1 METVDLAKYLP
12 DLPFKPFRLLYRDTT
27 MDPEIGQVVLR
38 YLRAAAK
45 HLHDLGDQFRAERQ
59 LSDGNIPELVAAHTP
74 YDGALFLLRS
84 RWPVLVRWQVNR
96 DHTSGWILSTL
107 LVGPTGRQ
115 IVRDALSWHTLAPE
129 RAKFAIYQVDAD
141 KYGPPQ
147 SLKITRTV
155 PPDRTSWYVV
165 PEEVQEV
172 RSTVRFWLSNQRWY
186 QDRGMPWRI
195 GVELEGPP
203 GTGKSTLVKVLA
215 QELDVPLMVISPEIL
230 EGMRDWSDLWS
241 KIMVETRPPIFVL
254 VEDFD
259 LALRPHLLEGLEDLK
274 SPSMGRKRNSRS
286 TMSSMMNLLD
296 GVSTPDGVCFFVT
309 TNNPED
315 VEQAVIRPGRID
327 RVVHIGV
334 ASERLR
340 EAVARRVLLGFPPEE
355 IDLTVGDGKGETI
368 AAFRNRC
375 QKMALKR
382 EIG

>member
-1 METVDLAKYLP
+1 MNIDLAKYLP
-12 DLPFKPFRLLYRDTT
+12 ELPFKPFRLLYRDTVL
-27 MDPEIGQVVLR
+27 DQEIGQVVLR
-38 YLRAAAK
+38 YMRAVAR
-45 HLHDLGDQFRAERQ
+45 HVHDLGDQFEAHRQ
-59 LSDGNIPELVAAHTP
+59 LSDGNIPELVATQAPH
-74 YDGALFLLRS
+74 DGALFLVRG
-84 RWPVLVRWQVNR
+84 RWPVLLRWQVNR
-96 DHTSGWILSTL
+96 DSASGWILSTL
-107 LVGPTGRQ
+107 PIGPTGRQ
-115 IVRDALSWHTLAPE
+115 IVRDALSWHALAPE
-129 RAKFAIYQVDAD
+129 RSKFAIYQVDGD
-141 KYGPPQ
+141 EYGPTN
-147 SLKITRTV
+147 LKITRMV

-165 PEEVQEV
+165 PEEAQDV
-172 RSTVRFWLSNQRWY
+172 RSTVRFWLTNQRWY
-186 QDRGMPWRI
+186 QDRGMPWRM

-215 QELDVPLMVISPEIL
+215 QELEVPLMVISPEVL

-241 KIMVETRPPIFVL
+241 KVMVETRPPIFVL
-254 VEDFD
+254 IEDFD

-274 SPSMGRKRNSRS
+274 SVPMGHHRKRNSRS

-315 VEQAVIRPGRID
+315 VEQAVTRPGRID

-340 EAVARRVLLGFPPEE
+340 EEVARRVLLGFTKEE
-355 IDLTVGDGKGETI
+355 IDRTIGEGAGETI

-375 QKMALKR
+375 QKMALKK